1 MLCLG
6 FAGTGKIRLSRD
18 CQLPNRYLI
27 RGSKGWIMCE
37 VNDAETIK
45 LGFTGTQLALKSKI
59 YQSDPEKPDLTAGKP
74 CYNFEQSFAS
84 QIVNIIN
91 ALQGKQSLLVP
102 GEEGIKSL
110 KLIEY
115 CYQHRRLMPMSWLS
129 DHELITARHLNQQS

>member
-45 LGFTGTQLALKSKI
+45 LGFTGAQLTLKSKI
-59 YQSDPEKPDLTAGKP
+59 YQSNSENHALTAGKP

-84 QIVNIIN
+84 QIVNVVN
-91 ALQGKQSLLVP
+91 ALQGKQSLLVA
-102 GEEGIKSL
+102 GEEGIKRG
-110 KLIEY
+110 Y
-115 CYQHRRLMPMSWLS
+115 
-129 DHELITARHLNQQS
+129 